1 MVFKMMKALTPANT
15 AMQTAMD
22 INNNRVATI
31 LARLMVTTWR
41 YLILNSK
48 ARCLSTLIAVIVA
61 NENVLENM
69 LTKFQIFSLITH
81 RFQLWLRAVRREAT
95 VAGCTRRPTP
105 RSENTMQRRN
115 NLDGGLR
122 DDSFWSAIRMSAF
135 PSVAVMD
142 DAMFKATKIGVKV
155 ANGCGNLQ

>member
-1 MVFKMMKALTPANT
+1 MMKALTPANT

-69 LTKFQIFSLITH
+69 LTKFQILSLITH
-81 RFQLWLRAVRREAT
+81 RFQ
-95 VAGCTRRPTP
+95 P
-105 RSENTMQRRN
+105 
-115 NLDGGLR
+115 
-122 DDSFWSAIRMSAF
+122 
-135 PSVAVMD
+135 
-142 DAMFKATKIGVKV
+142 
-155 ANGCGNLQ
+155 